1 MGASTIPLRFGVDYA
16 TGYIGFTYADGMVSR
31 GVAYFERRHR
41 RGGTRV
47 THALVVSGDNEGIE
61 AHIDEGVA
69 RVALSKYFEDPGG
82 RIFFRKPRG
91 WNPELGGR
99 IAAGAAAQVGCG
111 CATGLVAAEAETF
124 AGHWLNRQLDSWP
137 HRLLRR
143 LRDRR
148 RSWRCGELVAHALAQ
163 QPELRGRG
171 VLRFP
176 PDIIDPQEL
185 FEDTALFED
194 ELAYA
199 AHFL

>member
-1 MGASTIPLRFGVDYA
+1 MGASTIPVRFGVDYA
-16 TGYIGFTYADGMVSR
+16 TGYIGFTDADDVVSR

-41 RGGTRV
+41 RGGVPV

-69 RVALSKYFEDPGG
+69 RVALAKYFKDPDC
-82 RIFFRKPRG
+82 RIFFRRPRG
-91 WNPELGGR
+91 WNPELGAR
-99 IAAGAAAQVGCG
+99 IAASAAAQVGCG
-111 CATGLVAAEAETF
+111 YATGLVVAEAAAETF
-124 AGHWLNRQLDSWP
+124 AGHWLNRLFDSWP
-137 HRLLRR
+137 RRLLSR
-143 LRDRR
+143 LLDRR
-148 RSWRCGELVAHALAQ
+148 GHWMCSELVAYALAQ

-194 ELAYA
+194 A
-199 AHFL
+199 